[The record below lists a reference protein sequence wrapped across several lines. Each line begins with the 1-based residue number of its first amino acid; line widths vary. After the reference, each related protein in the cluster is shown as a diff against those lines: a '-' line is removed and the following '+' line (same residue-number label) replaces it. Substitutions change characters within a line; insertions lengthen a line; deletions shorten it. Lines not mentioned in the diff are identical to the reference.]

1 MIQSD
6 VHTVHTSPFESL
18 PVKDNIIPVVVRI
31 RYGSKVKK
39 SKIWH
44 WQFVKINDESGSGN
58 LSRDWLIE

>member
-6 VHTVHTSPFESL
+6 VHTVHTSPFELL
-18 PVKDNIIPVVVRI
+18 PVKDNIIPVVRI

-44 WQFVKINDESGSGN
+44 WQFVKIHDDESGFGN